1 MGSDGNISTNTRRAH
16 LLYRQAE
23 KNKFFTMHLRSSQK
37 TQGAQ
42 AEGIHEHKSLQS
54 RHITRPQS

>member
-23 KNKFFTMHLRSSQK
+23 KNKFFTMHLSNQK
-37 TQGAQ
+37 TQEAQ
-42 AEGIHEHKSLQS
+42 AEGIYEHTFLQS